1 MARPRSGKVPRNA
14 IKNLTSRH
22 KEMARHLVLGERQ
35 CDVARAF
42 GISQPRMSDIAR
54 SPVFIR
60 YMDDL
65 EYRREVGTGDM
76 LSRVNK
82 GASEGLKMLL
92 RILPPG
98 TPENQEAKMS
108 TKVRVARDLLDREGS
123 VPRVSRTR
131 AANQPTGP
139 HLTAEDIEELKRRAK
154 AVSSNYK

>member
-14 IKNLTSRH
+14 IKNLTPRH

-35 CDVARAF
+35 CDVARVF

-65 EYRREVGTGDM
+65 EYRREVGTGDVR
-76 LSRVNK
+76 SQVNM
-82 GASEGLKMLL
+82 GASQALDYLL
-92 RILPPG
+92 RVLSKD
-98 TPENQEAKMS
+98 TPEGREAKVS
-108 TKVRVARDLLDREGS
+108 TKVRVARDFLDREGS

-131 AANQPTGP
+131 VNNQPKGP

-154 AVSSNYK
+154 GLF